1 MAVSRPDRA
10 PQIQCVPPSED
21 VESDRQGRNG
31 DRGMVQ
37 HQRRTMPAERPA
49 QTWILHTVD
58 PPANVR
64 TDEPPRRWPPGSTRF
79 ERWAVKGVVHLGSV
93 RAFPRSS
100 SLPQHADSTSATQG
114 CRMRDTSRETGPCP
128 VQVSSS
134 TPDPGCCSTTSDR
147 ALCAAVEFRGAEHNG
162 DLGAFSAQA
171 APSVGGRR
179 GRSTW
184 VIMPSR
190 HPCADPRAAS
200 PTTSSRRGRRP
211 DRRQPRRLTA
221 GQHVGTTRTNSTAER
236 RAQLPRL
243 AGQLCAGQSSY
254 RAATRSN
261 ADMCLPM
268 CLYRAVRAARRTA
281 RSARR
286 RPGSSRRPAR

>member
-93 RAFPRSS
+93 RAFPRTS

-162 DLGAFSAQA
+162 DFGAPLASVTNARCSYPMLAGIRSDHCGPWPEGPRSQTAEQARLARGSPLG
-171 APSVGGRR
+171 PTVMRVWRR
-179 GRSTW
+179 IDGRSKSRFARDQHW
-184 VIMPSR
+184 RRDPCPDPSGWSYPQLQER
-190 HPCADPRAAS
+190 S
-200 PTTSSRRGRRP
+200 P
-211 DRRQPRRLTA
+211 
-221 GQHVGTTRTNSTAER
+221 
-236 RAQLPRL
+236 
-243 AGQLCAGQSSY
+243 
-254 RAATRSN
+254 
-261 ADMCLPM
+261 
-268 CLYRAVRAARRTA
+268 
-281 RSARR
+281 
-286 RPGSSRRPAR
+286 